1 MQPPIDV
8 PRRLLAGSE
17 IAMRNRLTVVKGY
30 NQLLER
36 LTSQPEVDLTRVVA
50 YCTTLTQEVALFEG
64 LLEQYFAAARLQWDT
79 TAIDWHAVDLGRL
92 TQQVVTRFAASSPP
106 RGGRSLH
113 LETRDEIHGIWDYHW
128 LGEAVAALISNA
140 LTYSPEGSEVQLIVR
155 RQNDHALLV
164 VSDTGQ
170 GVGQEEEEQIFEP
183 FERGAAARQQGA
195 RGWGL
200 GLFIASQAVVAHGGW
215 LEIES
220 EPGIG
225 SQFSL
230 HVPLLPPAAPLPA

>member
-1 MQPPIDV
+1 
-8 PRRLLAGSE
+8 
-17 IAMRNRLTVVKGY
+17 MRNRLTVVKGY
-30 NQLLER
+30 SQLLER
-36 LTSQPEVDLTRVVA
+36 LTNQPEVDVMRAGA
-50 YCTTLTQEVALFEG
+50 YCAALTQEIALFEQ
-64 LLEQYFAAARLQWDT
+64 LLEQYFAAARLQWDDA
-79 TAIDWHAVDLGRL
+79 AIDWHAVDLGRL
-92 TQQVVTRFAASSPP
+92 AQQVVTRFAASSPP

-113 LETRDEIHGIWDYHW
+113 LDTRDEIHGIWDYHW

-140 LTYSPEGSEVQLIVR
+140 LTYSPDGSEVQLTVR

-164 VSDTGQ
+164 VTDTGS
-170 GVGQEEEEQIFEP
+170 GVVAGEEEQIFEP

-220 EPGIG
+220 EPGRG
-225 SQFSL
+225 SEFSM
-230 HVPLLPPAAPLPA
+230 HVPLLPPAAAPLPA